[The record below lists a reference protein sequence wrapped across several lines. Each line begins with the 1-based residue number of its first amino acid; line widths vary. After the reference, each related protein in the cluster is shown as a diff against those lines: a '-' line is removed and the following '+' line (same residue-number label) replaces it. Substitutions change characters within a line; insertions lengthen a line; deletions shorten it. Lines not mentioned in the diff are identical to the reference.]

1 MSRIAAIGE
10 AERLRGFAFA
20 GVQVVA
26 VDHPEAAR
34 TAWRGLAEDVGLVI
48 LTPTAHAALEDE
60 RLDQRHE
67 RLWVVLPA

>member
-1 MSRIAAIGE
+1 MSRIVAIGGP
-10 AERLRGFAFA
+10 ERLRGFAFA

-26 VDHPEAAR
+26 ADHPEAAR
-34 TAWRGLAEDVGLVI
+34 TAWRELSEDVGLVI

-60 RLDQRHE
+60 TLDE